1 MTKDNNGPTE
11 DLLTVAEIAAQ
22 MRVSKM
28 TVYRLVQSGAINGLR
43 FGRSYR
49 VSEAAMQQ
57 YLETT
62 NPPH

>member
-1 MTKDNNGPTE
+1 MTKINNDPAE
-11 DLLTVAEIAAQ
+11 NLLTVAEIAAQ

-28 TVYRLVQSGAINGLR
+28 TVYRLVQSGAMSGLR

-57 YLETT
+57 YLETA